1 MDRFLLDLNDY
12 SLTNGGSVRNIV
24 APTQKNW
31 GQFPSLGRK
40 MRWVARYDTT
50 GLDDMKSPPRS
61 ALSPGDSVKLSF
73 ERTGLPSIGRFWAA
87 GWAQWFYEDYERDS
101 LLSAGYTEADLHAT
115 DDKFYCGF
123 TVIGTAVPNHLSGLA
138 FIDTLSSFVTRSLSY
153 GWITTQSTANK
164 YTNYL
169 ASARSQLQGLNVLGA
184 KNTLQTILTQAN
196 LDSTTLLTNEAYSLI
211 RYNTEFLLSRIPTA
225 DVKGGIF
232 NLQGTSTLSVRAK
245 PDSSFTSLDTLI
257 ALTATIRWQSRYSL
271 TLGTVSSPVYGFTA
285 YGSVTT
291 VGNYK
296 YQTFRTTTQVPL
308 NWAAGSEYELFTVPV
323 NGSAGVEDFTLTN
336 ALSGGKWFV
345 DIDYLDKTDSVFYQ
359 PIATCTGLTT
369 QNKSDNSGATYIGSR
384 RLVMTS
390 TKLHEVY
397 YSGLEIVYRR
407 KSLTGS
413 WEVTQRISADTA
425 DYQFDPCIT
434 LAHDGSVHVVWQQ
447 LLTATTFNLW
457 YDRSTD
463 GGTTWGIPTKI
474 SGASPITINSGQSI
488 IFPVIAEYGT
498 SQLVMV
504 CCYNGGLEYNTSSNL
519 GQSWNT
525 TMTSTGAQGGSG
537 YSGYIWFPSLAR
549 ITASNNLMVTYDSRY
564 NGVWSQIYNGSSWST
579 ETSLSAGNGTYYN
592 RYASVAGDGQNRPIA
607 AWCAQDSRLAEYF
620 IMFKTGN
627 TDGSWGSGFV
637 QFAVD
642 STGISDLYPSVTYV
656 SRGGISSTDIIYP
669 TSNNRIKVNKS
680 ISGYWPAPT
689 VLSNS
694 GAYANTTMQNTTT
707 STGYPIRVWTDQSAN
722 PYQVTLQSDGTYNL
736 SKLEVQT
743 PLTADLHRRI
753 VLESQRTRS
762 TIWFDLAPLKVVTT
776 ANDTVVVPFKT
787 LDMTK
792 PFTATIANAW
802 DYLGTDQITLPSNA
816 RSLIVETDIISRA
829 RQDTLGTP
837 GTNVFTSNSVRFDGV
852 MASQTVPLLSNQ
864 AGVSGRKV
872 IDVSQQAGQAITLRM
887 VGTIPATS
895 TEPVTIG
902 VGDVYI
908 TRNP

>member
-1 MDRFLLDLNDY
+1 MNSY
-12 SLTNGGSVRNIV
+12 VSE
-24 APTQKNW
+24 
-31 GQFPSLGRK
+31 
-40 MRWVARYDTT
+40 ARI
-50 GLDDMKSPPRS
+50 L
-61 ALSPGDSVKLSF
+61 
-73 ERTGLPSIGRFWAA
+73 
-87 GWAQWFYEDYERDS
+87 
-101 LLSAGYTEADLHAT
+101 
-115 DDKFYCGF
+115 
-123 TVIGTAVPNHLSGLA
+123 
-138 FIDTLSSFVTRSLSY
+138 
-153 GWITTQSTANK
+153 GWITNQSTADK
-164 YTNYL
+164 YTNYMDTV
-169 ASARSQLQGLNVLGA
+169 RSQLQNLNLSGA
-184 KNTLQTILTQAN
+184 RVTLQTVISHVNSDSSSTLT
-196 LDSTTLLTNEAYSLI
+196 SEAYALI
-211 RYNTEFLLSRIPTA
+211 RFNTEYLLSILHTC

-232 NLQGTSTLSVRAK
+232 NPQGTSTLSVRAK
-245 PDSSFTSLDTLI
+245 PDSNFTNSDTLI
-257 ALTATIRWQSRYSL
+257 ALTATVRWQSRYTL
-271 TLGTVSSPVYGFTA
+271 TLGSVSSPIYGFGK
-285 YGSVTT
+285 YGAVTT

-296 YQTFRTTTQVPL
+296 YQQFRTTTHIPL
-308 NWAAGSEYELFTVPV
+308 NWTANNEYELFTVPV

-425 DYQFDPCIT
+425 GYQFDPCIT

-457 YDRSTD
+457 YNRSTD

-474 SGASPITINSGQSI
+474 SGASPVTINSGQSI
-488 IFPVIAEYGT
+488 IFPAIAEYGT
-498 SQLVMV
+498 SKLVVV

-549 ITASNNLMVTYDSRY
+549 ITASNKLMVTYDSRY